1 MPNGILVVDL
11 KSKEIVLANREM
23 ETLVNNVNEGPNQQL
38 TFKEKIC
45 NFLMQKVVVS
55 NENENMKDQS
65 YSRFPAN
72 K

>member
-23 ETLVNNVNEGPNQQL
+23 EILVNNANDGPKQML

-55 NENENMKDQS
+55 NEKENMKDQS

>member
-55 NENENMKDQS
+55 NENENMEDQS